1 MIAII
6 LECLYYCC
14 YREKITTDKIIDHIE
29 KLADHEIDYII
40 NKFNHKKIMEKDYQK
55 KAENYKVL

>member
-1 MIAII
+1 MIAVI

-29 KLADHEIDYII
+29 KLADHEIKYII
-40 NKFNHKKIMEKDYQK
+40 NKFNHISSKGIMCC
-55 KAENYKVL
+55 

>member
-1 MIAII
+1 MLMMYNIMIAII

-29 KLADHEIDYII
+29 KLADHEIDYIM
-40 NKFNHKKIMEKDYQK
+40 NKFNHISCKRIKCC
-55 KAENYKVL
+55 